1 MKKWKRRVLR
11 RSLLEKERRGSPRL
25 GNFSPAGLIF
35 FPSGCTHT
43 VQAQLREAEKQFRQG
58 NYQTSRSAYLQ
69 ITETYPKSRQA
80 PEGYYWAGVI
90 SYLYLKEPQK
100 ALDYFQKILTDYPAS
115 EFVLQTRGHLAEM
128 YEKEFN
134 EPRLAIGEYQKM
146 IEETPDH
153 ANEDEY
159 LYKIGDIYFNQ
170 RDLVQSKI
178 EWEGLIK
185 KFPGG
190 KWTDRASFQVA
201 MILMIEEK
209 YVEGLTAM
217 DMFLKTYPDSAFKLE
232 AQYELGVCLEE
243 LSRYDEALTGFNEL
257 LPVYS
262 NRFLIETR
270 IKKIEEKKSK
280 LQHPEKTE
288 PAGPTVHGD

>member
-1 MKKWKRRVLR
+1 MKRRDAVR
-11 RSLLEKERRGSPRL
+11 RVSAIFIL
-25 GNFSPAGLIF
+25 AVLIF

-43 VQAQLREAEKQFRQG
+43 VQAKLKEAEKQFRQG
-58 NYQTSRSAYLQ
+58 NYQASQSAYLQ
-69 ITETYPKSRQA
+69 IAETYPKSRQA
-80 PEGYYWAGVI
+80 PEAYYWAGVI
-90 SYLYLKEPQK
+90 SYLYLKESQK
-100 ALDYFQKILTDYPAS
+100 ALDYFQKVLIDYPAS
-115 EFVLQTRGHLAEM
+115 EFVLLTRGHLAEM

-170 RDLVQSKI
+170 RDLTQSKI

-185 KFPGG
+185 KFPGS

-209 YVEGLTAM
+209 YTEGLTAM
-217 DMFLKTYPDSAFKLE
+217 EAFLKTYPDSDFKLE
-232 AQYELGVCLEE
+232 AEYERGVCLEE
-243 LSRYDEALTGFNEL
+243 LNRHNEALTVFNEL
-257 LPVYS
+257 LPVYP

-280 LQHPEKTE
+280 LQRQETSKS
-288 PAGPTVHGD
+288 AGPTVHGD